1 MKEEDVIR
9 YLEKTPDFFERN
21 PALLEELTIP
31 HPVHG
36 GAISLLERQVS
47 LLRKSNSDYRN
58 QFERLVEV
66 ARENEAIMKK
76 SRRLVLKCL
85 SCETLD
91 DFAGVIEEVM
101 REEFGINYQSLVL
114 FNDHDFDGS
123 VRTASWESSEPILK
137 EMLAK
142 SGCYCGVLS
151 VAESEFLFQS
161 QSNLVMSS
169 AILPLVSREGGQVV
183 YHGVLALGSNRLNH
197 FDKDKGSLFLD
208 FLSDLLSALL
218 LRLLP

>member
-1 MKEEDVIR
+1 MTEEEVVQ
-9 YLEKTPDFFERN
+9 YLQTTPEFFERH
-21 PALLEELTIP
+21 PALLETLSIP
-31 HPVHG
+31 HPLHG

-47 LLRKSNSDYRN
+47 LLRKSVAEYRGE
-58 QFERLVEV
+58 FERLVAI

-85 SCETLD
+85 SCESLD
-91 DFAGVIEEVM
+91 DFAGAVEEVM
-101 REEFGINYQSLVL
+101 REDFAVNYMSMVL
-114 FNDHDFDGS
+114 FTEQDLDAS
-123 VRTASWESSEPILK
+123 IRTASWEAAEPILK
-137 EMLAK
+137 EMLAQ

-161 QSNLVMSS
+161 QSDSVMSS
-169 AILPLVSREGGQVV
+169 AIMPLVSREGGQVV
-183 YHGVLALGSNRLNH
+183 YHGVLSLGSNRLNH
-197 FDKDKGSLFLD
+197 FDKEKGLLFLD

>member
-47 LLRKSNSDYRN
+47 LLRKSNGDYRG

-66 ARENEAIMKK
+66 ARENEGIMKK

-101 REEFGINYQSLVL
+101 REDFNIAYQSLVL
-114 FNDHDFDGS
+114 FNDTDFDGS

-137 EMLAK
+137 EMLVK

-183 YHGVLALGSNRLNH
+183 YHGVLALGSNRLHH

>member
-1 MKEEDVIR
+1 MTEEEVVR
-9 YLEKTPDFFERN
+9 YLKTTPDFFERH

-47 LLRKSNSDYRN
+47 LLRQSTADYRGE
-58 QFERLVEV
+58 FERLVDI

-76 SRRLVLKCL
+76 SRRLILKCL
-85 SCETLD
+85 SCESLD
-91 DFAGVIEEVM
+91 DFAAVVEEVM
-101 REEFGINYQSLVL
+101 REDFAVDYLSMVL
-114 FNDHDFDGS
+114 FTDDTLDTS
-123 VRTASWESSEPILK
+123 IRTASWESSEPILK
-137 EMLAK
+137 EMLLH

-151 VAESEFLFQS
+151 VAESEFLFAGQS
-161 QSNLVMSS
+161 RSVMSS
-169 AILPLVSREGGQVV
+169 AVLPLVSLENGQVV

-197 FDKDKGSLFLD
+197 FDKDKGALFLD
-208 FLSDLLSALL
+208 YFSDLLSALL

>member
-1 MKEEDVIR
+1 MTEEEVVQ
-9 YLEKTPDFFERN
+9 YLQTTPEFFERH
-21 PALLEELTIP
+21 PALLETLTIP
-31 HPVHG
+31 HPIHG

-47 LLRKSNSDYRN
+47 LLRKSVAEYRGE
-58 QFERLVEV
+58 FERLVAI

-85 SCETLD
+85 SCESLD
-91 DFAGVIEEVM
+91 DFAGAVEEVM
-101 REEFGINYQSLVL
+101 REDFAVNYMSMVL
-114 FNDHDFDGS
+114 FTDQDLDTS
-123 VRTASWESSEPILK
+123 IRTASWEAAEPILK
-137 EMLAK
+137 EMLAQ

-161 QSNLVMSS
+161 QSDSVMSS
-169 AILPLVSREGGQVV
+169 AIMPLVSREGGQVV
-183 YHGVLALGSNRLNH
+183 YHGVLALGSSRLNH
-197 FDKDKGSLFLD
+197 FDKEKGLLFLD

>member
-1 MKEEDVIR
+1 MSEEDVVK
-9 YLEKTPDFFERN
+9 YLQDTPDFFERN
-21 PALLEELTIP
+21 PELLEELTIP

-47 LLRKSNSDYRN
+47 LLRKSTAEYRGE
-58 QFERLVEV
+58 FERLVSI

-76 SRRLVLKCL
+76 SRRLILKCL
-85 SCETLD
+85 SGDSLD
-91 DFAGVIEEVM
+91 DFAEVVEEVM
-101 REEFGINYQSLVL
+101 REDFAVNYMSMVL
-114 FNDHDFDGS
+114 FTEQPLDTS
-123 VRTASWESSEPILK
+123 VRTASWESAEPIIK
-137 EMLAK
+137 EMLAQ

-151 VAESEFLFQS
+151 VVESEFLFQS
-161 QSNLVMSS
+161 QSDSVMSS
-169 AILPLVSREGGQVV
+169 AILPLVSFEGGRLV

-208 FLSDLLSALL
+208 YLSDLLSALL

>member
-1 MKEEDVIR
+1 MTEEDIVH
-9 YLEKTPDFFERN
+9 YLQTTPDFFERH

-47 LLRKSNSDYRN
+47 ILRQSTADYRGE
-58 QFERLVEV
+58 FERLVEI

-76 SRRLVLKCL
+76 SRRLILKCL
-85 SCETLD
+85 SCESLD
-91 DFAGVIEEVM
+91 DFAAAVEEVM
-101 REEFGINYQSLVL
+101 REDFAIDCMAMVL
-114 FNDHDFDGS
+114 FSDKALDTS
-123 VRTASWESSEPILK
+123 IRTASWQASEPILK
-137 EMLAK
+137 EMLVN

-151 VAESEFLFQS
+151 VVESEFLFADQS
-161 QSNLVMSS
+161 SAVMSS
-169 AILPLVSREGGQVV
+169 AVLPLVSLENGQVI

-197 FDKDKGSLFLD
+197 FDKEKGALFLD
-208 FLSDLLSALL
+208 YFSDLLSALL

>member
-1 MKEEDVIR
+1 MKEEDVVR

-21 PALLEELTIP
+21 PSLLEGLTIP
-31 HPVHG
+31 HPLHG

-47 LLRKSNSDYRN
+47 MLRKSTSDYRN

-66 ARENEAIMKK
+66 ARENEGIMKK
-76 SRRLVLKCL
+76 SRRLVVRCL
-85 SCETLD
+85 SCESLD
-91 DFAGVIEEVM
+91 DFAAAVEDVM
-101 REEFGINYQSLVL
+101 REEFSIDFLSLVL
-114 FNDHDFDGS
+114 FSDTEFDS
-123 VRTASWESSEPILK
+123 SIRTASWSSSEPILK
-137 EMLAK
+137 EMLSH

-151 VAESEFLFQS
+151 VEESEFLFQE
-161 QSNLVMSS
+161 QSDAVMSS

-183 YHGVLALGSNRLNH
+183 YHGVLALGSNRLRH

-218 LRLLP
+218 LRLMP

>member
-1 MKEEDVIR
+1 MTEEEVVQ
-9 YLEKTPDFFERN
+9 YLQTTPEFFERH
-21 PALLEELTIP
+21 PALLETLTIP
-31 HPVHG
+31 HPIHG

-47 LLRKSNSDYRN
+47 LLRKSVAEYRGE
-58 QFERLVEV
+58 FERLVAI

-85 SCETLD
+85 SCESLD
-91 DFAGVIEEVM
+91 DFAGAVEEVM
-101 REEFGINYQSLVL
+101 REDFAVNYMSMVL
-114 FNDHDFDGS
+114 FTEQDLDTS
-123 VRTASWESSEPILK
+123 IRTASWEAAEPILK
-137 EMLAK
+137 EMLAQ

-161 QSNLVMSS
+161 QSDSVMSS
-169 AILPLVSREGGQVV
+169 AIMPLVSREGGQVV
-183 YHGVLALGSNRLNH
+183 YHGVLALGSSRLNH
-197 FDKDKGSLFLD
+197 FDKEKGLLFLD

>member
-1 MKEEDVIR
+1 MKEEDVVR

-21 PALLEELTIP
+21 PSLLEGLTIP
-31 HPVHG
+31 HPLHG

-47 LLRKSNSDYRN
+47 MLRKSTSDYRN

-66 ARENEAIMKK
+66 ARENEGIMKK
-76 SRRLVLKCL
+76 SRRLVVRCL
-85 SCETLD
+85 SCESLD
-91 DFAGVIEEVM
+91 DFAAAVEDVM
-101 REEFGINYQSLVL
+101 REEFSIDFLSLVL
-114 FNDHDFDGS
+114 FSDTEFDS
-123 VRTASWESSEPILK
+123 SIRTASWSSSEPILK
-137 EMLAK
+137 EMLSH

-151 VAESEFLFQS
+151 VEESEFLFQE
-161 QSNLVMSS
+161 QSDAVMSS

-183 YHGVLALGSNRLNH
+183 YHGVLALGSNRLQH

-218 LRLLP
+218 LRLVP

>member
-1 MKEEDVIR
+1 MREEDVVR

-47 LLRKSNSDYRN
+47 LLRKSNGDYRG
-58 QFERLVEV
+58 QFERLVDV
-66 ARENEAIMKK
+66 ARENEGIMKK

-101 REEFGINYQSLVL
+101 REDFNIAYQSLVL
-114 FNDHDFDGS
+114 FNDTDFDGS

-137 EMLAK
+137 EMLVN

>member
-1 MKEEDVIR
+1 MTEEEVIH
-9 YLEKTPDFFERN
+9 YLKTTPDFFERN

-47 LLRKSNSDYRN
+47 LLRKSTADYRGE
-58 QFERLVEV
+58 FERLVAI
-66 ARENEAIMKK
+66 ARENESIMKK
-76 SRRLVLKCL
+76 SRRLILKCL

-91 DFAGVIEEVM
+91 DFAAAVEEVM
-101 REEFGINYQSLVL
+101 REDFGINTMSLVL
-114 FNDHDFDGS
+114 FSDDELDTS
-123 VRTASWESSEPILK
+123 VRTASWQDSESILK
-137 EMLAK
+137 EMLVQ

-151 VAESEFLFQS
+151 VAESEFLFES
-161 QSNLVMSS
+161 QSDSVMSS
-169 AILPLVSREGGQVV
+169 AIMPLASHEGGQVA

-197 FDKDKGSLFLD
+197 FDKEKGSLFLD
-208 FLSDLLSALL
+208 YLSDLLSALL